1 MCMWLLSNICECIWQ
16 CNNGQP
22 AKPTK
27 LSEPSWAE
35 SRLLCHGQ
43 HFHGHEKEAEVE
55 SWKLGVGCWV
65 LGVRA
70 RLRRQ
75 TKKVFWVPFWQ
86 MSKTNIILR
95 SWKIPL
101 LSPTQLPHPIFSAKI
116 LANNCL
122 RLSLGLDFGPL
133 SLSCQYW
140 WNTFGQ
146 KLDGNIKIPSHW
158 HNALCNFTRAFAI

>member
-1 MCMWLLSNICECIWQ
+1 MHILCFSQCNFRFVSVALSFCMGLFDFGFLKGISLCWANSRDFKPILYVYVYMWLLSNICECIWQ

-75 TKKVFWVPFWQ
+75 TDEE
-86 MSKTNIILR
+86 SILG
-95 SWKIPL
+95 SVLADVENEHHSQVLENPAPL
-101 LSPTQLPHPIFSAKI
+101 TYPTS
-116 LANNCL
+116 
-122 RLSLGLDFGPL
+122 
-133 SLSCQYW
+133 
-140 WNTFGQ
+140 
-146 KLDGNIKIPSHW
+146 PSHI
-158 HNALCNFTRAFAI
+158 FG